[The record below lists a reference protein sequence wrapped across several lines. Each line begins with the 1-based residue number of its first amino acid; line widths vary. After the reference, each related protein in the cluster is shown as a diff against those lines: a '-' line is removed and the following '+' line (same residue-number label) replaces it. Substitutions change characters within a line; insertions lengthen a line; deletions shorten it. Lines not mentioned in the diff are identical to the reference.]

1 MTTAIVL
8 RETGGPEVLR
18 IEPFEPGAPGLGQV
32 RLRQTAIGVNYHDV
46 YIRDGSYA
54 GWMSLPGIPGVEA
67 AGVVDE
73 VGPDVAGVRPGDRV
87 AYITPRYGAYAQAR
101 LIEAER
107 LVKLPDAVS
116 DMQAA
121 AGMVKGLTA
130 WLLLHR
136 VHRIQQGDTILVQAA
151 AGGVGRLLCAW
162 GNSLGATVIG
172 TVGSAEKEEV
182 ARRSGC
188 HHTIRYREEDF
199 VARVR
204 ALTGND
210 GAAVAYDSVGRDTFS
225 GSLACL
231 APLGHLVSFG
241 QSSGAAPPIAMAE
254 LATRS
259 ITVTR
264 PVVFHY
270 VEDRTVLEQAAAALF
285 AAIGDGVISLE
296 IAAQFPLSRAGVAHR
311 MLEARQSTGSLVL
324 LP

>member
-1 MTTAIVL
+1 MTDAIVL

-18 IEPFEPGAPGLGQV
+18 IEQVEPGRPGPGQV

-46 YIRDGSYA
+46 YIREGSYA

-67 AGVVDE
+67 AGVIEE
-73 VGPDVAGVRPGDRV
+73 VGPDIAGLRPGDRV
-87 AYITPRYGAYAQAR
+87 AYVTPRYGAYAQAR

-107 LVKLPDAVS
+107 LVKLPEAVS
-116 DMQAA
+116 DTRAA

-130 WLLLHR
+130 WLLLHC
-136 VHRIQQGDTILVQAA
+136 VHRVQAGDTILIHAA

-162 GNSLGATVIG
+162 ANHLGATVIG
-172 TVGSAEKEEV
+172 TVGSAEKAEV

-188 HHTIRYREEDF
+188 RHTILYREEDF
-199 VARVR
+199 VARVKT
-204 ALTGND
+204 LTD
-210 GAAVAYDSVGRDTFS
+210 GKGLTVAYDSVGRDTIP

-241 QSSGAAPPIAMAE
+241 QSSGAARPIAMAE
-254 LATRS
+254 LASRS

-270 VEDRTVLEQAAAALF
+270 IDNRTTLEQAASSLF
-285 AAIGDGVISLE
+285 AAIGAGILE
-296 IAAQFPLSRAGVAHR
+296 PVIAARFSLSEAGAAHR